1 MLRIGSFRSL
11 LVSID
16 DGFPGEDGGGV
27 RLDGVVVGGP
37 IATFD
42 QVM

>member
-1 MLRIGSFRSL
+1 MLRIGPLRSL

-16 DGFPGEDGGGV
+16 DGFPGEGGGGV
-27 RLDGVVVGGP
+27 RLDGVVVG
-37 IATFD
+37 D